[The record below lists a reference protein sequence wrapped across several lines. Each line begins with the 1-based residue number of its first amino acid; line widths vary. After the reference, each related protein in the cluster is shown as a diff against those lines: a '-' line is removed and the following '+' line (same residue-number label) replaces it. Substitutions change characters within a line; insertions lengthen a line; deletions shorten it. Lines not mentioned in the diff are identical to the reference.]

1 MKKLSVLSAFLCLFV
16 NSIFPQNQFSP
27 EIKRVAVFKN
37 GYAFTYREGAARA
50 SNGWAFTTNTPIGVL
65 GTVWGYSTSPNV
77 RVMQLL
83 ASQTDKRETQRVSD
97 VAEMI
102 LANEGSRIRFVEYYS
117 KKTFEGTYEI
127 VSNHRNFALP
137 YSGTDNPVAPQFSE
151 ERIVVA
157 LKTEGSIL
165 LFPVNHMQNVEF
177 FGQPKMEK
185 PKITRENRLM
195 MKVEGVNDE
204 QNINLGIAALER
216 GIRWIP
222 AYRVELKG
230 VPVKEAKLELE
241 AMLINEL
248 TDLQNT
254 EVNFVVGVPHFLF
267 KDQMSPLSMNSAF
280 AGVSSYFQP
289 GYGSSRRDSYSNAIM
304 SQVATNIRTS
314 DEDSE
319 YSPTVSREEQTDA
332 SSAEQLFLYKT
343 DQINLKKGE
352 RASLRLFS
360 LTVPATEVF
369 EWTLSDSPQTQQSY
383 LQYSGSSSAVLQQ
396 DLSTRIWSALRLK
409 NQTGMPWTTA
419 PAISFR
425 DWKPIGQ
432 DMMTFTPIGS
442 DNILRITPATEVV
455 GSHTLEEKSREQTE
469 LRYGGSNYTFDLI
482 TVEGKIK
489 IRNIKKDP
497 VELVIT
503 RNMVG
508 ETLTATDNG
517 KISREGLNL
526 QSINPNSVIKWN
538 VTLPN
543 GEKEIR
549 YTYKIYV
556 RR

>member
-1 MKKLSVLSAFLCLFV
+1 M
-16 NSIFPQNQFSP
+16 
-27 EIKRVAVFKN
+27 
-37 GYAFTYREGAARA
+37 T
-50 SNGWAFTTNTPIGVL
+50 
-65 GTVWGYSTSPNV
+65 
-77 RVMQLL
+77 
-83 ASQTDKRETQRVSD
+83 
-97 VAEMI
+97 
-102 LANEGSRIRFVEYYS
+102 
-117 KKTFEGTYEI
+117 
-127 VSNHRNFALP
+127 
-137 YSGTDNPVAPQFSE
+137 
-151 ERIVVA
+151 
-157 LKTEGSIL
+157 
-165 LFPVNHMQNVEF
+165 
-177 FGQPKMEK
+177 
-185 PKITRENRLM
+185 
-195 MKVEGVNDE
+195 
-204 QNINLGIAALER
+204 
-216 GIRWIP
+216 
-222 AYRVELKG
+222 
-230 VPVKEAKLELE
+230 
-241 AMLINEL
+241 
-248 TDLQNT
+248 
-254 EVNFVVGVPHFLF
+254 
-267 KDQMSPLSMNSAF
+267 
-280 AGVSSYFQP
+280 
-289 GYGSSRRDSYSNAIM
+289 
-304 SQVATNIRTS
+304 QVATNVRTYDDS
-314 DEDSE
+314 DSD
-319 YSPTVSREEQTDA
+319 YSPTVTREEQTDA

-369 EWTLSDSPQTQQSY
+369 EWTLNDSPQTQQSY

-396 DLSTRIWSALRLK
+396 DLSTKIWSALRLK

-432 DMMTFTPIGS
+432 DMMSFTPIGS
-442 DNILRITPATEVV
+442 DNILRITPATEVI

-489 IRNIKKDP
+489 IRNIKKEP

-503 RNMVG
+503 RNLVG
-508 ETLTATDNG
+508 ETLNATDNG